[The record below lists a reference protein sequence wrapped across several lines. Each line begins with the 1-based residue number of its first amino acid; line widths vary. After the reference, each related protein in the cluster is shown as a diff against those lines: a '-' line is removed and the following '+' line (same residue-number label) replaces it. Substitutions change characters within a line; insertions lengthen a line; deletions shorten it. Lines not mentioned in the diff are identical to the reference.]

1 MDNHGFR
8 LSHYFNGSR
17 VRSIHFLYN
26 FALVVRFLF
35 FTVNNKFRGNVGQIS
50 SADLVLFPKNVPF
63 LVLFPRAADR
73 INRRRVHT

>member
-1 MDNHGFR
+1 MVHGCVPFIFSTTLL
-8 LSHYFNGSR
+8 LS
-17 VRSIHFLYN
+17 L
-26 FALVVRFLF
+26 ALFF

-50 SADLVLFPKNVPF
+50 STDLVLFPKNVPF